1 VVREITKLHEQCV
14 TGGLDRLASG
24 YANSVPKGEI
34 VIVVAPPLEDET
46 VSDEVLDAAL
56 DAAMATLSPSRAA
69 AQVAEQLNIPR
80 KRAYARA
87 LERSK

>member
-1 VVREITKLHEQCV
+1 V
-14 TGGLDRLASG
+14 TGTLDRLASG
-24 YANSVPKGEI
+24 YANAVPKGEI
-34 VIVVAPPLEDET
+34 VIVIAPPLEDET